1 MFGVMDLEATMK
13 RLLIRLTGLM
23 VTAAIMLSAGG
34 TAFAAE
40 TDGQDNDTGVA
51 TTQPA
56 EIPDT
61 KEPSKDEVQGPV
73 EPAYEP
79 GEPAEDPDAPAADPA
94 GAPAEEPAADPD
106 APAPAE
112 EPAGAP
118 AADPEAPAE
127 EKPTEGAEA
136 GEPAKDEQTKG
147 CVTKTAK
154 IKIDMSNDELA
165 QGYINSVFGKS
176 TRLTKRSFNYE
187 AQFENN
193 EVGLS
198 VYRYL
203 RSQIS
208 KIASGEI
215 SSTVIE
221 CEKISYTAEDLG
233 LENLNDTQQA
243 LNAGLAKISK
253 DLDLDDILNVLL
265 QSSPY
270 DLYWF
275 NKTDIEA
282 CSLAYSYSYPFYG
295 TVDFYP
301 VFSFKVAS
309 DYSANDEYTVNSIYG
324 TSVRTAHN
332 NALGIISLN
341 ASLDDYNK
349 LKAYRDAICDY
360 TEYNNPAAGGGVD
373 YGNPW
378 QMVWVFDGDPNTTVV
393 CEGYSKAFQFLCDNS
408 TFQNSNIYAI
418 CVSGKADFND
428 GREPGPHM
436 WNIVH
441 MDDGK
446 NYLVDVTNCDSLSN
460 VYGRDVLFLRGKSGN
475 STRGNGYLISIPNSS
490 SIYDYFYTAQQNAY
504 QKPDI
509 ATSDYVYNP
518 GPEPITEPAFA
529 ASHGMVLAGEIGV
542 KFIVEFPENYDG
554 NGCYVD
560 FQISSGRSGRVNYS
574 DSLVK
579 PENSNERYFIFF
591 VNPIELADTITATL
605 NYGDGN
611 TAENTYSAMAYI
623 QYVQNN
629 LKDDPARTELVA
641 LINSLHDYGYYMQQ
655 SGWGDGNTHTAI
667 AAPVKAL
674 GQSDINAATNGVS
687 GYTMNK
693 QLGDS
698 GIEDSVKV
706 GLTIASQTEL
716 RVSVKPGSGI
726 NITSTGYTLRTIDNE
741 QYYQFSKK
749 NIGPKALGN
758 NMSYVITTG
767 QGSATINVS
776 VMYYVKIAIA
786 SNTLNSAQ
794 LLALT
799 AYYNY
804 YQAAMAYPE
813 S

>member
-1 MFGVMDLEATMK
+1 MK

-112 EPAGAP
+112 DSA
-118 AADPEAPAE
+118 APAE
-127 EKPTEGAEA
+127 GEQQPADGPQDQESGESVSHVSKPVKANI
-136 GEPAKDEQTKG
+136 D
-147 CVTKTAK
+147 KT
-154 IKIDMSNDELA
+154 NNELA
-165 QGYINSVFGKS
+165 EEYINRAFGNSSPK
-176 TRLTKRSFNYE
+176 KRSANY
-187 AQFENN
+187 AALLNDKS
-193 EVGLS
+193 LLIYTS
-198 VYRYL
+198 L
-203 RSQIS
+203 RSDIEDL
-208 KIASGEI
+208 ASGKA
-215 SSTVIE
+215 SSSVLTYPNI
-221 CEKISYTAEDLG
+221 IYYPEDLG
-233 LENLNDTQQA
+233 LSDMSDPSAAVSAAFEQID
-243 LNAGLAKISK
+243 K
-253 DLDLDDILNVLL
+253 DFTNVVNVLL
-265 QSSPY
+265 QSCPY
-270 DLYWF
+270 ELYWYD
-275 NKTDIEA
+275 KTIGSQLSCSASTTSQGVIIKNIEFYFA
-282 CSLAYSYSYPFYG
+282 VATAYQAEGNPYAVK
-295 TVDFYP
+295 T
-301 VFSFKVAS
+301 A
-309 DYSANDEYTVNSIYG
+309 YG
-324 TSVRTAHN
+324 TSVITARD
-332 NALGIISLN
+332 NALEIVSQN
-341 ASLDDYNK
+341 ASLDDYKK
-349 LKAYRDAICDY
+349 LEAYKDAICDM
-360 TEYNNPAAGGGVD
+360 TDYNWGAATGNSA

-378 QMVWVFDGDPNTTVV
+378 QMIWVFDGDPNTTVV

-418 CVSGKADFND
+418 CVSGKTNFND
-428 GREPGPHM
+428 GREPGDHM

-441 MDDGK
+441 MDDGQD
-446 NYLVDVTNCDSLSN
+446 YLVDVTNCDGSDRSK
-460 VYGRDVLFLRGKSGN
+460 LFLRGKYDN
-475 STRGNGYLISIPNSS
+475 STSGTGYLISFANTSTVFDYYYATDGSS
-490 SIYDYFYTAQQNAY
+490 QT
-504 QKPDI
+504 PDI

-542 KFIVEFPENYDG
+542 KFIVDFPENYDG

-579 PENSNERYFIFF
+579 PDNSNERYFIFF